1 VFTGRRKIGFI
12 EGNRLILTGS
22 NWTTRLFDRTQ
33 IAAPGITA
41 WLFNKLV
48 PKVHQTDQ
56 GSLAKCSARG
66 DNAAARVKLGVR
78 GM

>member
-1 VFTGRRKIGFI
+1 
-12 EGNRLILTGS
+12 
-22 NWTTRLFDRTQ
+22 
-33 IAAPGITA
+33 
-41 WLFNKLV
+41 LFNKLV

-66 DNAAARVKLGVR
+66 DNAAARVKLGGVR